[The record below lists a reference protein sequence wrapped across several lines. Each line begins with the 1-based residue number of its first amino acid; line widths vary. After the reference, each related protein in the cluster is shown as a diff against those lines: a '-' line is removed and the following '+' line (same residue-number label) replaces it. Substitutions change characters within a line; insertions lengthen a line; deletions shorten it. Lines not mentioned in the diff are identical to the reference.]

1 MAAKFY
7 QTPWSAQ
14 FTLNNGHSTTLQTI
28 ATLTAITRINQI
40 IVTSTDTAAREIQL
54 VATIGSNDQILGT
67 FNIPL
72 RSGDTT
78 AAFPVLL
85 LKSASWDLNN
95 DISNNKVLD
104 LPSGAVIKV
113 KAVTTAVTS
122 TKFINFLLTG
132 EQDIA

>member
-28 ATLTAITRINQI
+28 ATLTALTKITHIL
-40 IVTSTDTAAREIQL
+40 VSSTDTAARDIQL
-54 VATIGSNDQILGT
+54 VATIGANDQILGT
-67 FNIPL
+67 FSIPL

-95 DISNNKVLD
+95 DIANNKVLE
-104 LPSGAVIKV
+104 LPSGAILKV
-113 KAVTTAVTS
+113 KASTAAVTS
-122 TKFINFLLTG
+122 TKFINFLFSG
-132 EQDIA
+132 EQDVA